1 MVLGGFR
8 SFLVLVLTHIPFY
21 IRERHKAKIK
31 KQKISLVVRFYARD
45 LKEPLPFFTIIIII
59 ISSSFS

>member
-31 KQKISLVVRFYARD
+31 KQKISLVIRFYARD
-45 LKEPLPFFTIIIII
+45 LKHRYLFLPSL
-59 ISSSFS
+59 SS

>member
-31 KQKISLVVRFYARD
+31 KQKISLVIRFYARD
-45 LKEPLPFFTIIIII
+45 LGHRYLFLPSL
-59 ISSSFS
+59 SS

>member
-31 KQKISLVVRFYARD
+31 KQKISLVIRFYA
-45 LKEPLPFFTIIIII
+45 
-59 ISSSFS
+59 